1 MGTFPKSEAEI
12 LDLAQEMA
20 AGLSGSSA
28 DFPNPPIDVAEL
40 NTLIDNC
47 LGAKNDFMIKRTEA
61 KEATITKSERLGDLV
76 NGMKQDL
83 RYAENKVGDDDA
95 KLGLIGWSGK
105 KTPEPLTAPG
115 QPTNLRPTVEGPGM
129 ITLEW
134 TKPAIGSGGAVKS
147 YIIERR
153 DQPQGGGLFGEWIQQ
168 SFSLQ
173 PEITLSS
180 QPTGVQLEYR
190 VFAMNPAGTSDASNT
205 ASAVL

>member
-28 DFPNPPIDVAEL
+28 DFPSPPITVGEL
-40 NTLIDNC
+40 NTLISNC
-47 LGAKNDFMIKRTEA
+47 LGAKNDFVAKKAEA
-61 KEATITKSERLGDLV
+61 KEATVTKSDRLTDLV
-76 NGMKQDL
+76 DGMKQDL
-83 RYAENKVGDDDA
+83 RYAENKVGEDDA
-95 KLGLIGWSGK
+95 KLGLIGWSGR

-115 QPTNLRPTVEGPGM
+115 QPTNLRPIVEGSGT

-134 TKPAIGSGGAVKS
+134 MKPVSGIGGAVKS

-153 DQPQGGGLFGEWIQQ
+153 DQPQGGGLFGEWVQQ
-168 SFSLQ
+168 SFSLL
-173 PEITLSS
+173 PEITLSG

-190 VFAMNPAGTSDASNT
+190 VIAMNPAGTSDVSNT
-205 ASAVL
+205 AGAVL